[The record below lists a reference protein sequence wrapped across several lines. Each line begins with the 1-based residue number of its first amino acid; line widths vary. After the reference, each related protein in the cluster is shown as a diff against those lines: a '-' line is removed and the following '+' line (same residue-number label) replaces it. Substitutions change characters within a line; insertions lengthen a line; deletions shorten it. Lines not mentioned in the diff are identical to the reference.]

1 MNFKHYSIYPFKKQ
15 IAYKCKIS
23 CVRRDVCKSPKRA
36 SILFYTATLCRILAA
51 VRIARLIL
59 WSCWK
64 MTVFW
69 CWNLYIYMCVC
80 MWVFKYSVYSYI
92 HIHNLCVC
100 ACIHQRFKELN
111 KKGRRRVKN
120 SFCCFF
126 LRGQFLCWFLAWYHV
141 HPFALYSQQFGT
153 RTSTFWQK
161 HTLSL

>member
-1 MNFKHYSIYPFKKQ
+1 MC
-15 IAYKCKIS
+15 AEM
-23 CVRRDVCKSPKRA
+23 CVRVPKEPVSFFTRLHCAESWRRWELRA
-36 SILFYTATLCRILAA
+36 WFYGVVLKNDRFLVLEPI
-51 VRIARLIL
+51 
-59 WSCWK
+59 
-64 MTVFW
+64 
-69 CWNLYIYMCVC
+69 YIYMCVC